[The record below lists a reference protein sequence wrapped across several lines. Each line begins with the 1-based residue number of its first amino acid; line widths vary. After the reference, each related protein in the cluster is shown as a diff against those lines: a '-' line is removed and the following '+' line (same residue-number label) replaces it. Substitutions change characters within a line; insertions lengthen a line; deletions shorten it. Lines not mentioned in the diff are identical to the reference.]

1 MKKQQWSD
9 VIRAELDG
17 LWIAYKDHAE
27 KLQAKIGE
35 IRAVVLSFS
44 KVLEGSAPNGELRC
58 GMTGE
63 MLAQLE
69 PLYIQLQEELAAL
82 YSVEEFCIQ
91 LQYRMVQWECDNAR
105 AEEAQSANATALE
118 NFAVSREELLRFES
132 DYADFRQIVDGFA
145 QRAVPRFLEELYRL
159 SDLEHNGAG
168 FRRDSVLGLCGELC
182 HAAEDRRF
190 STP

>member
-44 KVLEGSAPNGELRC
+44 KVLEGSVPNGELRC

-69 PLYIQLQEELAAL
+69 PLYIQLQEEHK
-82 YSVEEFCIQ
+82 IQ
-91 LQYRMVQWECDNAR
+91 IRCEMIIEITCSR
-105 AEEAQSANATALE
+105 A
-118 NFAVSREELLRFES
+118 LLR
-132 DYADFRQIVDGFA
+132 
-145 QRAVPRFLEELYRL
+145 
-159 SDLEHNGAG
+159 
-168 FRRDSVLGLCGELC
+168 
-182 HAAEDRRF
+182 
-190 STP
+190 